1 MDGNNMMYKLENGVL
16 LSANIAYTPEGENV
30 GWYEFENETEALKY
44 FLNSVYNATAVYE
57 NEIDEARALK
67 CAELQAAYD
76 NWKQQGWTDSISGLT
91 LFLGEQDKIHYTQL
105 KSIAFD
111 EPDGTLIPIG
121 TFTGWH
127 TIEKTVLYD
136 MLVRYGRDGM
146 AAYKKLSDLQIYVNY
161 VCQTLQDI
169 SGVKW

>member
-1 MDGNNMMYKLENGVL
+1 MMYKLENGVL
-16 LSANIAYTPEGENV
+16 LSANIAYTPEGVNF

-44 FLNSVYNATAVYE
+44 FLKTTLNPDVVYK

-67 CAELQAAYD
+67 CSELEAAYE
-76 NWKQQGWTDSISGLT
+76 NWKNEGWTDSVSGLK
-91 LFLGEQDKIHYTQL
+91 LFLGDQDKIHYTQL

-111 EPDGTLIPIG
+111 EADGTLIPIG

-127 TIEKTVLYD
+127 TVEKTVLYD

-146 AAYKKLSDLQIYVNY
+146 AGYKKLSDLQIYVNY
-161 VCQTLQDI
+161 VAQTIAEIGAVQ
-169 SGVKW
+169 W